1 MMWGRWGMKLPR
13 RNFLHLA
20 AGAAVL
26 PAVSRI
32 ARAQAYP
39 SRPVHLIVGFPASGL
54 TDILAR
60 LLGPPLSE
68 RLGQQFI
75 VEDRP
80 GAGTNLA
87 TEAVVRAL
95 PDGYTLLM
103 ATSSNAIDA
112 TLYDNLKFNF
122 IRDTTPVASIARTPL
137 VLVVNP
143 SFPAKSVPELITY
156 AKASPGKINMA
167 TAGIG
172 SSVHLAGELFM
183 TMTGVKLVPVHYRGL
198 YVPDLLAGQVQLVFS
213 PIPTTIEQVRAGKL
227 RALAVTTPTRSP
239 ALPTAPTI
247 GEFVA
252 GYEASVWNGVVA
264 PKDTPAAIIDKL
276 HEAIDAALADPK
288 LMTQFAG
295 IGSVPKS
302 MTPADFGKFIAED
315 TENACNEPGKAGCRT
330 RPHIPAGAEI
340 RERRQPHRGEPL
352 AANVPYPAGA
362 SSVLLRGRAE
372 RISAT
377 RLQWKAA
384 VMFFII
390 VAGLIVYGSGAHL

>member
-1 MMWGRWGMKLPR
+1 MKLPR

-20 AGAAVL
+20 AGAAAL
-26 PAVSRI
+26 PAVSHI
-32 ARAQAYP
+32 AWAQTYP

-60 LLGPPLSE
+60 LLGPSLSE

-103 ATSSNAIDA
+103 ATSSNAINA

-227 RALAVTTPTRSP
+227 RALAVTSATHLQ
-239 ALPTAPTI
+239 ALPEVPTI
-247 GEFVA
+247 SELVP
-252 GYEASVWNGVVA
+252 GYEASVWHGLVA
-264 PKDTPAAIIDKL
+264 PKNTPNEIVDKI
-276 HEAIDAALADPK
+276 HKEIDAALADPK
-288 LMTQFAG
+288 IVARLAG
-295 IGSVPKS
+295 VGSVPKS

-315 TENACNEPGKAGCRT
+315 TEKWGKV
-330 RPHIPAGAEI
+330 I
-340 RERRQPHRGEPL
+340 R
-352 AANVPYPAGA
+352 ANNIRV
-362 SSVLLRGRAE
+362 E
-372 RISAT
+372 
-377 RLQWKAA
+377 
-384 VMFFII
+384 
-390 VAGLIVYGSGAHL
+390 

>member
-1 MMWGRWGMKLPR
+1 MNAMKLPR
-13 RNFLHLA
+13 RKFLHLA
-20 AGAAVL
+20 ACTVALPVL
-26 PAVSRI
+26 PHI
-32 ARAQAYP
+32 ALAQTYP
-39 SRPVHLIVGFPASGL
+39 TRPVRIIVGFAPGGTA
-54 TDILAR
+54 DIIAR
-60 LLGPPLSE
+60 LIGQWLSE
-68 RLGQQFI
+68 RLGQPFVI
-75 VEDRP
+75 ENRS
-80 GAGTNLA
+80 GGGTNIA
-87 TEAVVRAL
+87 TEAVVRA
-95 PDGYTLLM
+95 PADGHTLLLVVS
-103 ATSSNAIDA
+103 ANTINA

-239 ALPTAPTI
+239 ALPNAPTI

-302 MTPADFGKFIAED
+302 MPPADFGKFIAED
-315 TENACNEPGKAGCRT
+315 TEKWAKV
-330 RPHIPAGAEI
+330 I
-340 RERRQPHRGEPL
+340 R
-352 AANVPYPAGA
+352 AAN
-362 SSVLLRGRAE
+362 
-372 RISAT
+372 I
-377 RLQWKAA
+377 KAD
-384 VMFFII
+384 
-390 VAGLIVYGSGAHL
+390 

>member
-1 MMWGRWGMKLPR
+1 M
-13 RNFLHLA
+13 
-20 AGAAVL
+20 AGAAIAL
-26 PAVSRI
+26 GGSRQA

-60 LLGPPLSE
+60 FLGPSLSE

-87 TEAVVRAL
+87 TESVVRAL

-103 ATSSNAIDA
+103 ATSSNAINA

-137 VLVVNP
+137 ILVVHP
-143 SFPAKSVPELITY
+143 SFPAKSVPELISY
-156 AKASPGKINMA
+156 AKANPGKINMA

-183 TMTGVKLVPVHYRGL
+183 TMTGVRLVPVHYRGF

-213 PIPTTIEQVRAGKL
+213 PIPTTIEHVRAGKL
-227 RALAVTTPTRSP
+227 RALAVTSATRSP
-239 ALPTAPTI
+239 VLPDVPTI

-252 GYEASVWNGVVA
+252 GYEASVWNGLVA
-264 PKDTPAAIIDKL
+264 PKGTPAAIVDNL
-276 HEAIDAALADPK
+276 HGAIDAALADPK
-288 LMTQFAG
+288 LTAQFAG
-295 IGSVPKS
+295 VGSVPKS

-315 TENACNEPGKAGCRT
+315 TEKWGRV
-330 RPHIPAGAEI
+330 I
-340 RERRQPHRGEPL
+340 R
-352 AANVPYPAGA
+352 ANN
-362 SSVLLRGRAE
+362 
-372 RISAT
+372 IKT
-377 RLQWKAA
+377 D
-384 VMFFII
+384 
-390 VAGLIVYGSGAHL
+390 